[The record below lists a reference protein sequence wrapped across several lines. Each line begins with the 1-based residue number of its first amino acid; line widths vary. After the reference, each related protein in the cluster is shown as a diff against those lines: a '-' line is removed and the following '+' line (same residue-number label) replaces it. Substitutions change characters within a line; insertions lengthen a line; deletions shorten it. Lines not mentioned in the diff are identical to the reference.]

1 MHLMQISAQCSGAD
15 ERVEQTTDNHS
26 CAKLEVDTLGRIT
39 TAVSLSPMLS
49 LLSMLTVALRGRFA
63 KMPMRLRQA
72 SERMLTVAG
81 HATVAPLA
89 EGECSVIPSTV
100 MPVSPGANISMNE
113 QIDRLRAV
121 SADELL
127 RDIELTFGRRIP
139 ARWQVVVDEPR
150 SWLLGYT
157 RGLTRAWRILEPLW
171 QHMDFFIHREI
182 ERVAIATVRGRNR
195 ILLNGLSPHVSLQGP
210 LLYLPGSEPAGVTPR
225 GRSLILAPMIAA
237 SGSLITSLDH
247 TGCVWIAY
255 PLPALADGRAADS
268 PSATSEGAL
277 DRILGGHRATIL
289 RLAGCPLNMG
299 ELAQKAYYSAG
310 TLTYH
315 CNLLVKAGLLERVRA
330 GRHMLLARTGRGD
343 ALLELFEEDTES
355 VQSVPGG
362 ISRIERKTP

>member
-1 MHLMQISAQCSGAD
+1 MHLTQVSARCGSAD

-49 LLSMLTVALRGRFA
+49 LLSMLAAAIRGRFA
-63 KMPMRLRQA
+63 EMPVRLRQA

-81 HATVAPLA
+81 HATIAPLA
-89 EGECSVIPSTV
+89 EGEHSVIPSTV
-100 MPVSPGANISMNE
+100 MPVSPGADISVNE

-171 QHMDFFIHREI
+171 QNMDCFIHREI
-182 ERVAIATVRGRNR
+182 ERVATATVRGRNR

-210 LLYLPGSEPAGVTPR
+210 LLYLPGSEPESVTLR
-225 GRSLILAPMIAA
+225 DRSLILAPMIAT

-247 TGCVWIAY
+247 TGCIWIAY
-255 PLPALADGRAADS
+255 PLPALTDGGAADV
-268 PSATSEGAL
+268 PSAISDGSL
-277 DRILGGHRATIL
+277 DHILGGHRTTIL
-289 RLAGCPLNMG
+289 RLAGCPLNMS
-299 ELAQKAYYSAG
+299 ELAKKAYYSAG

-315 CNLLVKAGLLERVRA
+315 CNLLVKAGLLERVRD
-330 GRHMLLARTGRGD
+330 GRHTLLSRTGRGD
-343 ALLELFEEDTES
+343 ALLEIFGE
-355 VQSVPGG
+355 G
-362 ISRIERKTP
+362 